1 MNFIL
6 YLYNFLSKKIN
17 IFILGRKKVDISI
30 DKIAHSD
37 KPSSVFQPIIYL
49 CIASSCPFVSF
60 HEAPLPKFGFHPCRV
75 YLFSLFFSKDIVSV
89 ALYDLS
95 TMPDGLGLRSVVSQ
109 ATCIY

>member
-1 MNFIL
+1 MNFSQITIH
-6 YLYNFLSKKIN
+6 FM
-17 IFILGRKKVDISI
+17 IFFFQIEKSRHFYRPKN
-30 DKIAHSD
+30 AHSD